1 MGIFVAFDVVTTVI
15 QVVGAA
21 LIGVAES
28 NNNSPV
34 TGNNILLAGLAI
46 QVASFAVFLS
56 LLSVVVLRVTRKR
69 GNGRWAHLLKGQTL
83 LAVLVVTSLLVE
95 LRTIF
100 RLIETA
106 QGASCKLQHV
116 ALFCAA
122 PIHSIVVHF
131 SLTCK
136 MLHVFDFQLLPTAG
150 VFGHLS
156 SHEVYFGCLEYLPII
171 LTVGLWNLFHP
182 GRLLSTKGHILP
194 VQSSQSEVS
203 MHAPVTS
210 SMT

>member
-56 LLSVVVLRVTRKR
+56 LLSVVVLRVTQTR
-69 GNGRWAHLLKGQTL
+69 GNGKWAHLPRGQML

-106 QGASCKLQHV
+106 QGA
-116 ALFCAA
+116 
-122 PIHSIVVHF
+122 PIV
-131 SLTCK
+131 LC
-136 MLHVFDFQLLPTAG
+136 
-150 VFGHLS
+150 S
-156 SHEVYFGCLEYLPII
+156 SYTFRPCVKSA
-171 LTVGLWNLFHP
+171 
-182 GRLLSTKGHILP
+182 R
-194 VQSSQSEVS
+194 
-203 MHAPVTS
+203 M
-210 SMT
+210 